1 MSGTTSTDTLTS
13 IPTINSLPGV
23 DAVDQTEYFRAL
35 KDAAAMDAGRGSAYR
50 TWGTYLTRF
59 DRMGTFP
66 FQINRMYRGMTFI
79 TRPKL
84 NLSTRSLKQDD
95 TMQLLGNA
103 NPDTFQF
110 AIRCNLDSKFAKDQ
124 SALARNCPYFNH
136 LSAFNIPLM
145 NSITAI
151 SGWPDTVIE
160 SYTTR
165 GGYFS
170 EDMTFAVGSTDG
182 RQTTNLTLSA
192 RDYQGGFVMAMLF
205 YYLRSL
211 FLQSSG
217 TSTVY
222 PEDIDA
228 YRLNY
233 TFSIYRFL
241 LDPYRKSI
249 PYWAKATGCWFSG
262 LPTGDL
268 FNFSID
274 DEYIPTAREFS
285 FPVVANRVEYMNP
298 QILTDFVTVANRYA
312 TGYGLKDRSEGKA
325 LPDGYVEV
333 PYSSGQ
339 NFVGLPTIDL
349 RGANN
354 DLIWVAPYSETQS
367 TLAGAVQQAQ
377 ANLEQQLDTIR
388 AAAAKTLA
396 QSGNGGYVQ
405 SASGLFTPAD
415 TTTLSF

>member
-1 MSGTTSTDTLTS
+1 MSESTSTSVPAS
-13 IPTINSLPGV
+13 IPTIDSLPGV
-23 DAVDQTEYFRAL
+23 DTVDQTEYFDAL
-35 KDAAAMDAGRGSAYR
+35 KDAAAMAAGRGSAFR

-59 DRMGTFP
+59 DRLGTFP
-66 FQINRMYRGMTFI
+66 FQVNRMYRGMTFI

-95 TMQLLGNA
+95 TMQMLNNA
-103 NPDTFQF
+103 NPYSFQM
-110 AIRCNLDSKFAKDQ
+110 AIRSWLDTKFSKDQ
-124 SALARNCPYFNH
+124 DALTRNCPYFNKF
-136 LSAFNIPLM
+136 SAFNIPLM
-145 NSITAI
+145 NSLTAI

-170 EDMTFAVGSTDG
+170 EDQTIAVGSTDG
-182 RQTTNLTLSA
+182 RQTTNLTLTC

-211 FLQSSG
+211 YLQSSG
-217 TSTVY
+217 ISTVY

-274 DEYIPTAREFS
+274 DEYIPTSREFS

-298 QILTDFVTVANRYA
+298 QILTDFVTVASRY
-312 TGYGLKDRSEGKA
+312 GGSYLKDRSEGKA

-333 PYSSGQ
+333 PYGASQ
-339 NFVGLPTIDL
+339 NFVGMPTIDL
-349 RGANN
+349 RGASN
-354 DLIWVAPYSETQS
+354 DFIWIAPLSETTS
-367 TLAGAVQQAQ
+367 TLPGAVQQAEASLQ
-377 ANLEQQLDTIR
+377 QQLDTIR
-388 AAAAKTLA
+388 AAAANQLSKT
-396 QSGNGGYVQ
+396 SGTTYTKT
-405 SASGLFTPAD
+405 ASGLFTPASSN
-415 TTTLSF
+415 TTILR

>member
-1 MSGTTSTDTLTS
+1 MSETTSTTPPIS
-13 IPTINSLPGV
+13 IPTIKSLPEV
-23 DAVDQTEYFRAL
+23 DAVDQTEYFDAL

-59 DRMGTFP
+59 DRLGTFP
-66 FQINRMYRGMTFI
+66 FQVNRMYRGMTFI

-95 TMQLLGNA
+95 TMQMLNNA
-103 NPDTFQF
+103 DPYGFQM
-110 AIRCNLDSKFAKDQ
+110 AIRSWLDTKFAKDNDYIT
-124 SALARNCPYFNH
+124 RNCPFFNKF
-136 LSAFNIPLM
+136 SAFNIPLM
-145 NSITAI
+145 NSLTAI

-170 EDMTFAVGSTDG
+170 EDMSFAVGSTDG
-182 RQTTNLTLSA
+182 RQTTNLTLSC
-192 RDYQGGFVMAMLF
+192 RDFQGGFVMAMLF

-211 FLQSSG
+211 YLQSSG
-217 TSTVY
+217 LSTVY
-222 PEDIDA
+222 TEDIDA

-274 DEYIPTAREFS
+274 DEYIPTSREFS

-298 QILTDFVTVANRYA
+298 QILTDFVTVASRY
-312 TGYGLKDRSEGKA
+312 GGSYLKDRSEGKA

-333 PYSSGQ
+333 PYSASQ
-339 NFVGLPTIDL
+339 NFVGMPTIDL
-349 RGANN
+349 RAGAN
-354 DLIWVAPYSETQS
+354 DFVWVAPYSETQS
-367 TLAGAVQQAQ
+367 TLAGAVQQAE
-377 ANLEQQLDTIR
+377 AALEQQLDTIR
-388 AAAAKTLA
+388 AAAANTLA
-396 QSGNGGYVQ
+396 KNGGYIQ
-405 SASGLFTPAD
+405 SKSGLFTPASD
-415 TTTLSF
+415 STILI